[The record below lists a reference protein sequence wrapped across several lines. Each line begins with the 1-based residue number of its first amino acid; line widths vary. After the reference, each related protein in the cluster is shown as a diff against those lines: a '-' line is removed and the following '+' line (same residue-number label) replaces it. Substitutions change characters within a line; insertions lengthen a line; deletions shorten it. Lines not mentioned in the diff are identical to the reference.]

1 MQQEGR
7 PTTEAQS
14 LGSNTTHNTVVIQ
27 NSAFCVAY
35 MGQIVINVPLLFP
48 ARAPLQQLGFN
59 HWVWVVLVVG
69 FGVFS
74 AAWLGVFALAHAT
87 TGRWAVPIGL
97 FGVST
102 MLMLWLLEWG
112 VLGPLRAGKAAR
124 VLSQLG
130 TVK

>member
-14 LGSNTTHNTVVIQ
+14 PGPHTTHNTVSIQ
-27 NSAFCVAY
+27 NSAFCVVY
-35 MGQIVINVPLLFP
+35 MGQIVINVPRLFP
-48 ARAPLQQLGFN
+48 ARTPLQQLGFR
-59 HWVWVVLVVG
+59 HWVWVVLVAG

-97 FGVST
+97 FGFST

-112 VLGPLRAGKAAR
+112 VLSPLRAGRPADI
-124 VLSQLG
+124 QLG
-130 TVK
+130 GTP